1 MNTATNSL
9 MKTRMMTMT
18 AVFAV
23 LIAICS
29 WISIPTAVPFTLQT
43 FGIFLAVSVLGG
55 KFGSLAVLVYI
66 LLGCVGVPVF
76 AGFTGGIGVLTTNTG
91 GYIVGFLAMALV
103 VWALEKPAKNKIW
116 LQLLSMVL
124 GLAVCYAFGTVW
136 FMIVYAGNSGSVGLM
151 TVLGWCVIP
160 FIIPDLIKMGL
171 AFSVGRNLKKIL
183 RNLA

>member
-66 LLGCVGVPVF
+66 LLGCAGVPVF
-76 AGFTGGIGVLTTNTG
+76 AGFTGGIGILATNTG

-103 VWALEKPAKNKIW
+103 VWALEKPAKNRIW

-171 AFSVGRNLKKIL
+171 AVSVGRNLKKIM
-183 RNLA
+183 RNLS